1 MANQIV
7 NKKGE
12 IFYEAEG
19 TVKSYNTETGYG
31 FIFSIEEDE
40 DIYFHFTQLINE
52 TKTIKVGARVGFL
65 YRNLEGKGLR
75 AYLVKE
81 LA

>member
-1 MANQIV
+1 MGKEVV

-12 IFYEAEG
+12 VFYEAEG
-19 TVKSYNTETGYG
+19 VVKSYNTETGYG
-31 FIFSIEEDE
+31 FIFSIDEEE

-52 TKTIKVGARVGFL
+52 SKTIKIGAKVGFI
-65 YRNLEGKGLR
+65 YRALEGKGLR

-81 LA
+81 IA